1 MIQAYIDGSSKGN
14 PGKSG
19 AGIAIY
25 DNDNQRVLTMGVPL
39 GHGTN
44 NQAELK
50 ALQVALDELIK
61 LDYHQFDVIIQT
73 DSKLV
78 VGIFS
83 QRWKANYNL
92 EIINPIKETLSTF
105 KRVIFT
111 HVRAHSGI
119 EQNVL
124 VDRLASEAAMTQL
137 HSAERNLYNKIET
150 LPIFQTEVKDGLE

>member
-19 AGIAIY
+19 AGVAIY
-25 DNDNQRVLTMGVPL
+25 DNDNQRVLSRGVPL

-50 ALQVALDELIK
+50 ALAIALDEIVRLNF
-61 LDYHQFDVIIQT
+61 HQFDVVILT

-92 EIINPIKETLSTF
+92 DIINPIKERLSTF
-105 KRVIFT
+105 RRVIFT

-119 EQNVL
+119 GPNVL
-124 VDRLASEAAMTQL
+124 VDHMASEAAKTQQVITK
-137 HSAERNLYNKIET
+137 E
-150 LPIFQTEVKDGLE
+150 